1 MEVKRVPGWDGTKE
15 STELYHHG
23 IKGQR
28 WGKRNYQNE
37 NGTLTEAGKISYGK
51 GRKGLDHNTT
61 FEIQSKKGKKYSDS
75 IPMREIRAANQT
87 WEDQLAYRQ
96 RRAMGEK
103 DYWDSISRTDQQKY
117 KEHKQIIRNT
127 HKDQK
132 YAEPQ
137 TINGVFYPGTQDKI
151 TLDKIMSEKYGENW
165 KEHAENGDIAYDSTP
180 EGLRDAKTEQENS
193 ERSYKYKKAAQEF
206 GRKHHSTVTY
216 NKKFSTKAKRFVDSF
231 KEVHTENIDK
241 TKKGFKKAVKAVKNY
256 FNLKMP

>member
-1 MEVKRVPGWDGTKE
+1 MEVRRIKGWAPDDALE
-15 STELYHHG
+15 HHG

-28 WGKRNYQNE
+28 WGKRNYQNTD
-37 NGTLTEAGKISYGK
+37 GSLTTAGKLRYAK
-51 GRKGLDHNTT
+51 GNRGVTRNTT
-61 FEIQSKKGKKYSDS
+61 FEIQSKKGKEYSDS
-75 IPMREIRAANQT
+75 IPMRNIRFANQT
-87 WEDQLAYRQ
+87 WDDYLAYRK

-103 DYWDSISRTDQQKY
+103 NYWDEISRTDQQKY
-117 KEHKQIIRNT
+117 KEHKEIIRNT

-137 TINGVFYPGTQDKI
+137 TINGVFYPGTEDKI

-165 KEHAENGDIAYDSTP
+165 KEHAENGEIAYDITP
-180 EGLRDAKTEQENS
+180 EGLRDAKTEQENA
-193 ERSYKYKKAAQEF
+193 ERSYKYKKVAQELE
-206 GRKHHSTVTY
+206 RNHHSTVTY